1 MADARLKDHAETAS
15 NRIPSL
21 PTTETRDIPPAS
33 GPPPGSARAGRYEVH
48 AEIASGGM
56 ATVHIGRL
64 VGPAGFARTVAIK
77 RLHPPFAKDPEFV
90 GSFLDEARLAARIRH
105 PNVVPTLDVVGT
117 GGELFVVMEYVVG
130 ESLAQLMRLALAKGE
145 QVPPAITATIMVG
158 VLHGLHAAHEAR
170 DEDGEPLRIVHRDV
184 SPHNVLV
191 GTDGAPHLIDF
202 GVAKARGRSQ
212 TTREG
217 QIKGKISYMPPEQ
230 LLGGA
235 IDRRADVFAA
245 AIVLWETLTGRRL
258 FQGIDDGDVLAR
270 VLYQPMEP
278 PSTHGPGIT
287 PAMDA
292 VVLRGLARDL
302 NKRYATAREMALA
315 IEAALP
321 LAPPSQVGGWV
332 ESLARDAL
340 AERSRLVEE
349 VEREAL
355 FTDAGENS
363 LPPGLSAPIP
373 VERRVPSFAAS
384 VPFGTTPAVPAA
396 LGRVSLPPR
405 TAPNPRIATR
415 RFWRDTQE
423 HTSTRALMALVRG
436 SITGGPFGVRR
447 NGARVLVMLSALAAG
462 LAVFGIVRSRW
473 HPGALA
479 DVRPVS
485 SVAQTRPAASPSA
498 PAPLLSTVTLPQP
511 LQPPHPSPPPDVN
524 PGFRSAPIRRPTPA
538 APVPPAPTWVRPGR
552 EVPSPAPTHTV
563 RPEPPPPPAALPT
576 SAPSAAPSSASCD
589 PPFWYDAEGN
599 KRYYRNCTLP

>member
-1 MADARLKDHAETAS
+1 VADVRLKDHAETAS

-33 GPPPGSARAGRYEVH
+33 GPTSRAGRYEVH

-64 VGPAGFARTVAIK
+64 VGPVGFARTVAIK

-90 GSFLDEARLAARIRH
+90 ASFLDEARLAARIRH
-105 PNVVPTLDVVGT
+105 PNVVSTLDVVGT

-170 DEDGEPLRIVHRDV
+170 DENGEPLRIVHRDV

-258 FQGIDDGDVLAR
+258 FQGVDDGDVLAR
-270 VLYQPMEP
+270 VLYQPVEP
-278 PSTHGPGIT
+278 PSTYGPGIT
-287 PAMDA
+287 PAIDT

-315 IEAALP
+315 IEAAAP

-332 ESLARDAL
+332 ESLAHDAL
-340 AERSRLVEE
+340 TERSRLIEE

-355 FTDAGENS
+355 FTDAGDSS

-396 LGRVSLPPR
+396 FGRVSLPPP
-405 TAPNPRIATR
+405 TAPRIANTS
-415 RFWRDTQE
+415 FWRDTQE
-423 HTSTRALMALVRG
+423 HTSTRALMALVRR
-436 SITGGPFGVRR
+436 SITGGPFGIRR
-447 NGARVLVMLSALAAG
+447 NGARILVMLSALAAG
-462 LAVFGIVRSRW
+462 LAVLGIARSRW
-473 HPGALA
+473 HRGALA

-485 SVAQTRPAASPSA
+485 SVAQTRPAASLSA
-498 PAPLLSTVTLPQP
+498 PAPLLSTLTSPQP
-511 LQPPHPSPPPDVN
+511 PQPPPPSPPDYN
-524 PGFRSAPIRRPTPA
+524 PGFRPAPIRRPTPA
-538 APVPPAPTWVRPGR
+538 APVPPAPTWIRLGR
-552 EVPSPAPTHTV
+552 EAPSPAPTHTV
-563 RPEPPPPPAALPT
+563 RQEPPPPPTTLPT

-599 KRYYRNCTLP
+599 KRYYRNCTGP